1 MDNFAAEQDEA
12 SSASLKNLKHI
23 LYSSADIL
31 RVAIEDTS
39 DFCKFFSINAVG
51 TDGYISCVETQNSA
65 ISRMLKSAGKRRG
78 VTGYIGEDTR
88 RRLFELGVSL
98 RIAPKIFKRTTMVVF
113 SPRYVIVN
121 RLRQP
126 IHVTQANMQKNLHIP

>member
-1 MDNFAAEQDEA
+1 MKTPLT
-12 SSASLKNLKHI
+12 SAN
-23 LYSSADIL
+23 
-31 RVAIEDTS
+31 
-39 DFCKFFSINAVG
+39 FFSINAVG

-65 ISRMLKSAGKRRG
+65 VSRMLKSAGKRRG

-113 SPRYVIVN
+113 STLCNCESASSAHTCDASKYAEEIYTYDDKEN
-121 RLRQP
+121 C
-126 IHVTQANMQKNLHIP
+126 